1 MDELTNE
8 REQSQ
13 ACLSYAERE
22 GRRQSQLNYKALE
35 QIPIP
40 EGLEERLSVKIDEWE
55 QEEKGRNSE
64 GHPSLLEDG
73 RVVTELDSVT
83 KQKAQYR
90 RLFPRSL
97 RYTAVAA
104 SVALVFGVGFHYL
117 RQDEPVT
124 LAEQDTYQDPI
135 LAQQEA
141 ERALNL
147 LAANLNKGMGHL
159 EKAKVLSDKAENTL
173 NKQLKIMK

>member
-8 REQSQ
+8 QEQSQ

-22 GRRQSQLNYKALE
+22 GRRRSQLNYKALE

-40 EGLEERLSVKIDEWE
+40 EGLEERLSAKIDEWE
-55 QEEKGRNSE
+55 QEEM
-64 GHPSLLEDG
+64 
-73 RVVTELDSVT
+73 

-90 RLFPRSL
+90 RLLPRSL
-97 RYTAVAA
+97 RYTAIAA
-104 SVALVFGVGFHYL
+104 SVALVFGIGYHYL
-117 RQDEPVT
+117 QLDEPVN
-124 LAEQDTYQDPI
+124 LAEQDTYQDPV

-147 LAANLNKGMGHL
+147 LALNLNKGMGHL
-159 EKAKVLSDKAENTL
+159 EKAKALSDETENAL
-173 NKQLKIMK
+173 DKQLKVLK

>member
-8 REQSQ
+8 RE
-13 ACLSYAERE
+13 
-22 GRRQSQLNYKALE
+22 GRIRSQLNYKALE

-40 EGLEERLSVKIDEWE
+40 EGLEERLSAKIDEWE
-55 QEEKGRNSE
+55 QKETR
-64 GHPSLLEDG
+64 
-73 RVVTELDSVT
+73 
-83 KQKAQYR
+83 QKAQRR
-90 RLFPRSL
+90 RLLPRSL
-97 RYTAVAA
+97 RYTAIAA
-104 SVALVFGVGFHYL
+104 SIALIFGMGYHYL
-117 RQDEPVT
+117 QQDEPVN

-159 EKAKVLSDKAENTL
+159 EKAKALSDKAENTL
-173 NKQLKIMK
+173 NKQLKALK